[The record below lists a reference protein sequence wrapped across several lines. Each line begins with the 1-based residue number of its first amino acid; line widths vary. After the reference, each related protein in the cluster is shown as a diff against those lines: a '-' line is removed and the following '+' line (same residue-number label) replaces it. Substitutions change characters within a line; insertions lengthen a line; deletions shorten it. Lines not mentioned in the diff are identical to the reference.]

1 MYGVVDI
8 GSNTIRLVIYHVHGN
23 KIQKAVNKKY
33 MVGLAGYITDEGEM
47 TKFGVAKINRYAE
60 KISSFCWRASMS
72 RNFFMF
78 ATASLRNINNTEK
91 VLDQVKEET
100 GFDIRILSGSE
111 EAEYGYYG
119 LLLEGARPTGID
131 IDVGGGSTELV
142 LFNNSKIEFEA
153 SIPLGSLV
161 LFDEYVSKIVPKK
174 KEAQAIR
181 NAMERKLCEF
191 EFPQKRSTDTLFVE
205 GGSGRATLKLLR
217 QKYPDAI
224 RGNTYNVRYLRN
236 FLNFYFEEKE
246 ECTRLILKTSPDRIH
261 TAIPGMIAID
271 TVVDHFD
278 SNTITT
284 ISNGVREGFLW
295 HMLNEEETNT

>member
-47 TKFGVAKINRYAE
+47 TKFGVAKLIDTLKDIQLLLE
-60 KISSFCWRASMS
+60 SIHVQKL
-72 RNFFMF
+72 FMF

>member
-47 TKFGVAKINRYAE
+47 TKFGVAKLIDTLKDIQLLLE
-60 KISSFCWRASMS
+60 SIHVQKL
-72 RNFFMF
+72 FMF

-91 VLDQVKEET
+91 VLNQVKEET

-271 TVVDHFD
+271 TVADHFD